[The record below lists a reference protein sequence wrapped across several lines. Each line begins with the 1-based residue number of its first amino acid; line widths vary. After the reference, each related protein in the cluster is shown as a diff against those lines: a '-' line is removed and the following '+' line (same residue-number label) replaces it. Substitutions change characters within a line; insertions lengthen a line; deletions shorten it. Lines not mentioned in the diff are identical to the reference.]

1 MVGRLFARW
10 GSHALALDNLWLDG
24 DAHDL
29 AAGVSA
35 NHVHEASHRERAH
48 VGLGDGHGRERRADK
63 RRGGGVVKAYDGNV
77 VRDRVAVVLE
87 RADAA

>member
-1 MVGRLFARW
+1 MVGRLFARR

-29 AAGVSA
+29 AAGVA
-35 NHVHEASHRERAH
+35 LDEVDEPPHRETAH

-63 RRGGGVVKAYDGNV
+63 RRGGDVVKAYDGNV